1 LITIPY
7 YIIIEG
13 LAAQLIIKFL
23 TGTIGVD
30 NEGNKPSTE
39 TLIKRSFCRAIPL
52 NAFSFLGE
60 KSRNWHDTITDTC
73 VVNKELLETEKQN
86 FFELE
91 EIG

>member
-1 LITIPY
+1 MITIPY